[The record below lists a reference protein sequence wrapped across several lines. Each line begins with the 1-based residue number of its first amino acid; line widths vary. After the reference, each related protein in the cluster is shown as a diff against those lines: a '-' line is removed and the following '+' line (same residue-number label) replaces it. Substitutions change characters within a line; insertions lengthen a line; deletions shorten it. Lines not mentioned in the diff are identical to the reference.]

1 MPVARAR
8 ISVSMLAWV
17 GARCWTRTKAIPV
30 STGTARSICVKASS
44 PPAEAPTPTTG
55 KDRVSP
61 RGPASSAAKLAA
73 GGVDL
78 GSAGTGSA
86 DLRFLRAI
94 AIVLRRGPGSCPGI
108 VANQARKTR
117 GQEEDQRWDMI
128 ALDAPT
134 PFFFLLFVGRRSS
147 RIEDFAP
154 GRVAPPSII
163 TWSTPLERRPA
174 H

>member
-1 MPVARAR
+1 MAVARDE

-17 GARCWTRTKAIPV
+17 GGRWWTRTKAMPG
-30 STGTARSICVKASS
+30 STGRAWGICGKASS
-44 PPAEAPTPTTG
+44 PPAAAPAPTTG
-55 KDRVSP
+55 KDRVSS
-61 RGPASSAAKLAA
+61 RGPASSAAELAA
-73 GGVDL
+73 EGVGARSAGA
-78 GSAGTGSA
+78 GSAG
-86 DLRFLRAI
+86 LRFLRAI
-94 AIVLRRGPGSCPGI
+94 AIVQRRGPGSCPGI

-134 PFFFLLFVGRRSS
+134 PRFLLLFVGRRSS